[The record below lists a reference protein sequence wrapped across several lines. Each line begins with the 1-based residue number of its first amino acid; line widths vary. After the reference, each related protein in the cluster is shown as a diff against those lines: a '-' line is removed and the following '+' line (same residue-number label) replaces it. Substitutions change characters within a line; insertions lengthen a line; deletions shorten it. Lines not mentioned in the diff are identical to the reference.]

1 MHCGELGARGLRGLL
16 IASRSLPAN
25 AFDAAGELSGWVGE
39 LTFTGLVG
47 LTDPAREEAKVAI
60 AHCLQAGIAVKMIT
74 GHHLHTATAIAA
86 ELGFTGNTLTGA
98 ELDRMDANQLAA
110 AIDAIS
116 VFARGTPF
124 NKVKIA
130 RAAKQRPRGGNDG

>member
-1 MHCGELGARGLRGLL
+1 M
-16 IASRSLPAN
+16 
-25 AFDAAGELSGWVGE
+25 
-39 LTFTGLVG
+39 G

-60 AHCLQAGIAVKMIT
+60 AHCLQAGIAVKIIT
-74 GHHLHTATAIAA
+74 GRHQHTATAIAA

-130 RAAKQRPRGGNDG
+130 RALQNKGHEVAMTGDGVNDAPALKSADIGVAIGSGTTVAKAAAAMVLTTTILRP